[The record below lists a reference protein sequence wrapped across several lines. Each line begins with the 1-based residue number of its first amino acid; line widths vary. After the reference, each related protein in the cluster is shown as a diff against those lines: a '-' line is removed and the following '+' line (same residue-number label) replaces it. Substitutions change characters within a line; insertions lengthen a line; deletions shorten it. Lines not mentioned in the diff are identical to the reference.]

1 MTEPGANVFAPETQE
16 LLACAEVQC
25 ARRGV
30 RLTKLRRTV
39 LGLVIESPRPAG
51 AYDLLARL
59 EPAHGHAAPPT
70 VYRALEFLLE
80 EGLIHRIERLSAYVA
95 CVHHLQH
102 HHHEAATGHTA
113 QFLICRTCGRVTE
126 LHDAEL
132 AAALA
137 RATAGQGFRP
147 DSATVEA
154 LGVCIGCAPA
164 KVSLAVPPP

>member
-1 MTEPGANVFAPETQE
+1 MSDLGAEMFSPATQA
-16 LLACAEVQC
+16 LLACAEGHC

-30 RLTKLRRTV
+30 RLTALRRTV

-70 VYRALEFLLE
+70 VYRALEFLLA

-102 HHHEAATGHTA
+102 HHAQATSGHTA
-113 QFLICRTCGRVTE
+113 QFLICRNCGRVTE

-137 RATAGQGFRP
+137 RATSGQGFRP

-154 LGVCIGCAPA
+154 LGLCTGCAPA
-164 KVSLAVPPP
+164 EAGAAVALP